1 METKITKYFY
11 FLAVAALFLCTLPPT
26 SIAAEETKTLTITKD
41 DLGSADEFDLSF
53 AIGGAK
59 VTIIHSDNADVIVQA
74 FITYDSSGPE
84 PDLDTSISGETL
96 NAVFK
101 SGYETDFN
109 YNQFPDI
116 QEWEITIGTYD
127 IDTDV
132 SIYGG
137 GVSGDID
144 LGGLPLR
151 NCILTLGGVRVNV
164 DFSTPTT
171 RQVEKLYVI
180 GGGMVLS
187 MANIGNTDFEEFN
200 MTGGGFVADLDFEG
214 DYESE
219 QHNVSIMGGGNQLVI
234 AVPSDAGG
242 KVEILAVGTLAFVR
256 GTGWRTTLNLF
267 FLQNHI
273 TSDYESQS
281 TKINMGII
289 VAGSIVAVNRD

>member
-1 METKITKYFY
+1 M
-11 FLAVAALFLCTLPPT
+11 
-26 SIAAEETKTLTITKD
+26 
-41 DLGSADEFDLSF
+41 
-53 AIGGAK
+53 
-59 VTIIHSDNADVIVQA
+59 QA

-109 YNQFPDI
+109 YNQFPDL

-234 AVPSDAGG
+234 AVPSDAGE
-242 KVEILAVGTLAFVR
+242 KVEILAVGALAFVR